1 MAREITTNKR
11 IFWAVQALMIAGDCG
26 IKTAE
31 LDSCDFVHGV
41 QSVGITT
48 TFNLEQVFELGKLE
62 LYENIETLPDIE
74 VTAEKVLDGRNL
86 LYTKGSPSS
95 NLVGHS
101 LGAGNP
107 VGLVTG
113 ANDRTDMVLAIY
125 DDTASFAGGEP
136 INEWVY
142 MSGMYVSSVS
152 YTLPV
157 DGNMTE
163 SVTFVGNHKV
173 WKEGPDIEDTPLL
186 KEGGDHDLDEDDPVL
201 GTEGH
206 PSDGVQRRENLKL
219 ESCIFPSDMDGV
231 VGNAVGNALSNVTD
245 PTSIRPHMQSIT
257 ISADLGRDA
266 IFELG
271 RKGPYHRYV
280 TFPLEIT
287 CDIEVISE
295 IGDRINAR
303 EEGLS
308 VDTVGGTNPDGGAG
322 ATDERVNGQTVKAG
336 NNLADQRIYI
346 VLDDETAFDLGTKNK
361 LSSVTYTGGDTGGG
375 NVSVTYSYSNFNSF
389 TVTDPC
395 GANNILNWDCD
406 TTVN

>member
-11 IFWAVQALMIAGDCG
+11 IFWAVQALLITGVHG
-26 IKTAE
+26 SSSV
-31 LDSCDFVHGV
+31 DSCDFVHGV

-86 LYTKGSPSS
+86 LYTKGSPNS
-95 NLVGHS
+95 NLAGHS
-101 LGAGNP
+101 LGGTP
-107 VGLVTG
+107 VGLVAG

-125 DDTASFAGGEP
+125 DDTASFAGDDGV
-136 INEWVY
+136 NEWVH

-173 WKEGPDIEDTPLL
+173 WKEGPDITDKELL
-186 KEGGDHDLDEDDPVL
+186 KDSGGWNLDNDDPVL

-206 PSDGVQRRENLKL
+206 PSDGVQRRENLAMA
-219 ESCIFPSDMDGV
+219 SCIFPSDMDGV
-231 VGNAVGNALSNVTD
+231 IGDNFGNAMSDLND
-245 PTSIRPHMQSIT
+245 TSTIRTHMQSIT

-271 RKGPYHRYV
+271 RKGPYHRYI
-280 TFPLEIT
+280 TFPLEVP

-303 EEGLS
+303 EEGVG
-308 VDTVGGTNPDGGAG
+308 VDTVGGTNPAGGAG
-322 ATDERVNGQTVKAG
+322 ATDERASGQTVKAG

-346 VLDDETAFDLGTKNK
+346 ALDDGTRFDLGTKNK

-395 GANNILNWDCD
+395 GDNGVANWDCD
-406 TTVN
+406 GTVN